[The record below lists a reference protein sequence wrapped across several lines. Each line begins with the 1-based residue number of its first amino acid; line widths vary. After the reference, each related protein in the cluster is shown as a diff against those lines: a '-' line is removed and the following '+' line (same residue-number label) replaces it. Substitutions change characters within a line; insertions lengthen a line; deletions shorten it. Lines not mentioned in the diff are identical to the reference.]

1 MSTPSQTDVIARVI
15 RTDVELPDTVTEEE
29 LRQHAAEVE
38 LRQMR
43 DRIRHLE
50 QALRTAGSPT
60 WRATAGSQS
69 ATRSYSCRT
78 PSSRPSFSRSTNW
91 QVMELLYSSTM
102 KYRPSSLWVLPG
114 ARLVFSV
121 SWPGSLR
128 LMRWISARRD
138 TGPRLSV
145 ACSAMSGVTRDRNHR
160 RQDRGALTRVRPSP
174 RGWG

>member
-43 DRIRHLE
+43 DRIGTWSR
-50 QALRTAGSPT
+50 RSGRPAGCCSPA

-78 PSSRPSFSRSTNW
+78 PSSRPSFSRSTNR

-128 LMRWISARRD
+128 LMRRISARRD

-145 ACSAMSGVTRDRNHR
+145 ACSAMSGVTRDRNIAER
-160 RQDRGALTRVRPSP
+160 IEAL
-174 RGWG
+174 